1 MHVHAHLL
9 RIRKTGQKR
18 CSLLAT
24 HYYLLTTCL
33 LTTHL
38 EDGPEALLELVA
50 ELLAHLAEGILLHLV
65 RVGVRLRVRVR
76 VRARVRVRVRV
87 RVKGEW

>member
-1 MHVHAHLL
+1 MG
-9 RIRKTGQKR
+9 K
-18 CSLLAT
+18 
-24 HYYLLTTCL
+24 

-65 RVGVRLRVRVR
+65 RVRVRCE
-76 VRARVRVRVRV
+76 
-87 RVKGEW
+87 GEGER